1 MVRRASYLFL
11 ALVVL
16 STVRLAQ
23 ADDEKAK
30 RPDTEVK
37 AIAKIK
43 EAGGQV
49 MELAQ
54 NDPRLEVSLHLTGGK
69 VTDETLKPLVDMK
82 DLVHLNLRGT
92 DVTDAGMATVGKL
105 TSLIRLHL
113 ERTKITDAGLAQLK
127 GLTNLEYLNVYD
139 TAVTDTGLA
148 QLDGLKKLKK
158 LYVTGTK
165 VSQMGINKI
174 KGSVKGLEVTP
185 DYELEARRAHLEYR
199 RSVDDAKAAV
209 AETQKAAEELTKKI
223 ATPRRLRRRPWP
235 PRRPRRRS
243 WTPP

>member
-1 MVRRASYLFL
+1 MLARPYSVCSDFVGGRSVVRRASYLFL

-16 STVRLAQ
+16 STARLAK

-30 RPDTEVK
+30 RPDTELK

-113 ERTKITDAGLAQLK
+113 ERTKVTDAGLAQLK

-139 TAVTDTGLA
+139 TAVTDSGLA
-148 QLDGLKKLKK
+148 QLDGLKKLK
-158 LYVTGTK
+158 
-165 VSQMGINKI
+165 
-174 KGSVKGLEVTP
+174 
-185 DYELEARRAHLEYR
+185 EALRDGDQSLPNGDQQDQRVRQRTRGH
-199 RSVDDAKAAV
+199 
-209 AETQKAAEELTKKI
+209 T
-223 ATPRRLRRRPWP
+223 RL
-235 PRRPRRRS
+235 
-243 WTPP
+243 